1 MTEDVVRGDH
11 TLAVSRMLAQKAAE
25 LLLEKKCEDVRI
37 LDVHELTSATSF
49 FVIATAD
56 SERKAE
62 ASYQHVVEELKKE
75 DERPLHV
82 EGGDSLHWVL
92 IDYFDVVVHV
102 FMPDER
108 RFYDLESLWADAQ
121 VTEVEPPQEE

>member
-1 MTEDVVRGDH
+1 MTEDVVRDDH

-37 LDVHELTSATSF
+37 LDVHKLTSATSF

-75 DERPLHV
+75 EERPLHV

-121 VTEVEPPQEE
+121 VTEVEPPREE